1 MVFKVHKFDQDADET
16 LGWLEEKEAHQ
27 VALEGED
34 ISRADLPALKQLM
47 NKYDEFMRGVM
58 AVEKQVYDLYL
69 NLKKK
74 TKFELKL
81 LHLRICCF
89 FLG

>member
-1 MVFKVHKFDQDADET
+1 MHKFDQDADET

-34 ISRADLPALKQLM
+34 ISRADLPALKHLM
-47 NKYDEFMRGVM
+47 NKYDEFMRGVT
-58 AVEKQVYDLYL
+58 AVEKQVYNLYL
-69 NLKKK
+69 NLRKKK
-74 TKFELKL
+74 MLRLKL
-81 LHLRICCF
+81 SEVGKILFL